1 MCKTVK
7 SMIYYTY
14 SFSIELGK
22 IVICVYNWNGGIFN
36 APIQLEWGILNALQ
50 FTKMGDIQCPPWGTK
65 ARLHSYK
72 KRGTS
77 GSNPGRSKISDA
89 KHMQT

>member
-22 IVICVYNWNGGIFN
+22 IVICVYNWNGVYSMPSIQQEWGIFN

-50 FTKMGDIQCPPWGTK
+50 FTKMGDIQCPPWSTK
-65 ARLHSYK
+65 ARVPPLS
-72 KRGTS
+72 
-77 GSNPGRSKISDA
+77 
-89 KHMQT
+89 